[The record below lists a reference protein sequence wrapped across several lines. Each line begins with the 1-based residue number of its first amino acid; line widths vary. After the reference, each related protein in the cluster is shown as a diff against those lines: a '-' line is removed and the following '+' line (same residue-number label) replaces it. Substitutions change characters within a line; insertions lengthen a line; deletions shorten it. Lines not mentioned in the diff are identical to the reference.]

1 MTSEAFGT
9 IELVDEEAGPVLRL
23 RGEVDSAVVA
33 LWDAS
38 DPGSNREAVAVDVS
52 GTTFLD
58 CRGLRAVVRHTE
70 AARQAGRVVELR
82 RPSNSVRRLVGMAGA
97 DRLFATVA

>member
-1 MTSEAFGT
+1 VTVETFGT
-9 IELVDEEAGPVLRL
+9 IELVDEESGPVLRL

-38 DPGSNREAVAVDVS
+38 DQGSSREAVAVDVS

-58 CRGLRAVVRHTE
+58 CRGLRLVVRETE
-70 AARQAGRVVELR
+70 ATRRSGRIPELR
-82 RPSNSVRRLVGMAGA
+82 SPSRFVRRLVDIAGA
-97 DRLFATVA
+97 GPLFATVA

>member
-1 MTSEAFGT
+1 MTVETFGT
-9 IELVDEEAGPVLRL
+9 IELVDEEVGPVLRL

-38 DPGSNREAVAVDVS
+38 ELGGGRDAVAVDVS

-58 CRGLRAVVRHTE
+58 CRGLRLVVRETE
-70 AARQAGRVVELR
+70 TARQSGRIVELR
-82 RPSNSVRRLVGMAGA
+82 RPSNSIRRLVGIAGA
-97 DRLFATVA
+97 DRLFSTVA